1 MLKTILSRLLQTVT
15 VVFILVTF
23 TFFAV
28 RAIPGNP
35 FASDKGTSPE
45 EQAALEAYY
54 GLDKPLPVQYLR
66 YWGNILS
73 KGDFG
78 DSLSM
83 KGRKVS
89 TLIAESF
96 PISLMLGLISLV
108 LGVSLGIPLGIV
120 AALYHNKPLDYIA
133 MVLAMAGICVV
144 TFVLGPI
151 FQINIAR
158 PLDWLNVAGWS
169 RPADLLLPAI
179 TLSFGVAAYL
189 ARLTRGGMLDVLSQ
203 DYIRTARAKGVPS
216 LQIITKHALRPALM
230 PAVTFLGPAFAGI
243 ITGSFVVENIFLVP
257 GMGQHFVT
265 GITSKDFTLVQALV
279 LFYGVLMGLANL
291 LSDLALIFM
300 DPKLR
305 NA

>member
-1 MLKTILSRLLQTVT
+1 MLKTILSRLVQTVT

-23 TFFAV
+23 TFVAV
-28 RAIPGNP
+28 RQIPGNP

-66 YWGNILS
+66 YWGNILT

-96 PISLMLGLISLV
+96 PISLMLGSISLV
-108 LGVSLGIPLGIV
+108 VGVSLGIPLGIL

-133 MVLAMAGICVV
+133 MIIAMAGICVV

-169 RPADLLLPAI
+169 RPSDILLPAI

-279 LFYGVLMGLANL
+279 LFYGLLMGLANL

>member
-1 MLKTILSRLLQTVT
+1 MLKTIFFRLTQTVV
-15 VVFILVTF
+15 VVFLLVTF

-35 FASDKGTSPE
+35 FASDKATSPE

-54 GLDKPLPVQYLR
+54 GLDKPLPIQYLK

-73 KGDFG
+73 RGDFG

-89 TLIAESF
+89 EMIAESF
-96 PISLMLGLISLV
+96 PISVMLGMFSLL
-108 LGVSLGIPLGIV
+108 LGVSLGIPLGII
-120 AALYHNKPLDYIA
+120 AALNHNKSLDYLA
-133 MVLAMAGICVV
+133 MIIAMAGICVV
-144 TFVLGPI
+144 AFVLGPI
-151 FQINIAR
+151 FQINIAK
-158 PLDWLNVAGWS
+158 PLGWLNVAGWS
-169 RPADLLLPAI
+169 RPSDIILPAI

-203 DYIRTARAKGVPS
+203 DYIRTARAKGVPP
-216 LQIITKHALRPALM
+216 LKIIAKHALRPALM
-230 PAVTFLGPAFAGI
+230 PAVTYLGPAFAAI

-265 GITSKDFTLVQALV
+265 GITSKDYNLVLALV
-279 LFYGVLMGLANL
+279 LFYGILMGIANL

>member
-1 MLKTILSRLLQTVT
+1 MLKTIFSRLTQTVV
-15 VVFILVTF
+15 VVFLLVTF

-35 FASDKGTSPE
+35 FASDKATSPE

-54 GLDKPLPVQYLR
+54 GLDKPLPIQYLK

-73 KGDFG
+73 RGDFG

-89 TLIAESF
+89 EMIAESF
-96 PISLMLGLISLV
+96 PISVMLGMFSLL
-108 LGVSLGIPLGIV
+108 LGVSLGIPLGII
-120 AALYHNKPLDYIA
+120 AALNHNKSLDYLA
-133 MVLAMAGICVV
+133 MIIAMAGICVV
-144 TFVLGPI
+144 AFVLGPI
-151 FQINIAR
+151 FQINIAK
-158 PLDWLNVAGWS
+158 PLGWLNVAGWS
-169 RPADLLLPAI
+169 RPSDIILPAI

-203 DYIRTARAKGVPS
+203 DYIRTARAKGVPP
-216 LQIITKHALRPALM
+216 LKIIAKHALRPALM
-230 PAVTFLGPAFAGI
+230 PAVTYLGPAFAAI

-265 GITSKDFTLVQALV
+265 GITSKDYNLVLALV
-279 LFYGVLMGLANL
+279 LFYGILMGIANL

>member
-1 MLKTILSRLLQTVT
+1 MLKTILSRLTQTVV
-15 VVFILVTF
+15 VVFLLVTF

-35 FASDKGTSPE
+35 FVSDKATSPE

-54 GLDKPLPVQYLR
+54 GLDKPLPVQYFK
-66 YWGNILS
+66 YWGNILTR
-73 KGDFG
+73 GDFG

-89 TLIAESF
+89 DVVAQSF
-96 PISLMLGLISLV
+96 PVSVTLGLLSLT
-108 LGVSLGIPLGIV
+108 LGMSLGIPLGII
-120 AALYHNKPLDYIA
+120 AALNHNKSLDYLA
-133 MVLAMAGICVV
+133 MIVAMAGICVV
-144 TFVLGPI
+144 AFVLGPL
-151 FQINIAR
+151 FQINISK
-158 PLDWLNVAGWS
+158 PLNWLNVAGWS
-169 RPADLLLPAI
+169 RPSDILLPAI

-216 LQIITKHALRPALM
+216 LQIIRKHALRPALM

-265 GITSKDFTLVQALV
+265 GITSQDYNLVLALV
-279 LFYGVLMGLANL
+279 LFYGILMGIANL

-305 NA
+305 SA

>member
-1 MLKTILSRLLQTVT
+1 MFQTILSRILQTIA
-15 VVFILVTF
+15 VVFFLVTF
-23 TFFAV
+23 TFFTM

-54 GLDKPLPVQYLR
+54 GLDKPLPVRYAR
-66 YWGNILS
+66 YWQNILT

-78 DSLSM
+78 DSIAM

-89 TLIAESF
+89 TLIRESF
-96 PISLMLGLISLV
+96 PVSLLLGSISLLLGI
-108 LGVSLGIPLGIV
+108 GIGIPLGII
-120 AALYHNKPLDYIA
+120 AALNHNKLLDYLA
-133 MVLAMAGICVV
+133 MIVAMAGICIVA
-144 TFVLGPI
+144 FVLGPI
-151 FQINIAR
+151 FQIHIAN
-158 PLDWLNVAGWS
+158 PLQWLNVAGWS
-169 RPADLLLPAI
+169 RASDLILPAL

-203 DYIRTARAKGVPS
+203 DYIRTAKAKGVPT
-216 LQIITKHALRPALM
+216 LQVITKHSLRPALM

-265 GITSKDFTLVQALV
+265 GITSKDYNLVLALV
-279 LFYGVLMGLANL
+279 LFYGLLMGLTNL

-305 NA
+305 KA